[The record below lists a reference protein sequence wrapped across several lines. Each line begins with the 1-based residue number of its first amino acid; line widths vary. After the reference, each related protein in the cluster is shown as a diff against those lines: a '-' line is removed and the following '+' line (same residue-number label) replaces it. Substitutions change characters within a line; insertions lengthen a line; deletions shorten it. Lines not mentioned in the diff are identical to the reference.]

1 MENLRRARVSVIKKK
16 KKNQIQ
22 TEKYRE
28 VKEQNKK
35 PLSMNH
41 GVQDC

>member
-1 MENLRRARVSVIKKK
+1 MEKISGELDSVIKKK
-16 KKNQIQ
+16 KKKVKSKQN
-22 TEKYRE
+22 YRE

-41 GVQDC
+41 RV